1 MERFFKLLEH
11 KLFMGKIRIGV
22 LASGRGSDFQSIIDG
37 VNSGRVNAKILV
49 LISDNPNTKAL
60 ERAKENGIPAFC
72 IERGKY
78 LYREEHDNAIRKK
91 LDEFNVELVVLAGYM
106 RLITDK
112 KFLEDYKGRII
123 NIHPALLPCFPGTHA
138 QKDAFNYGVKI
149 SGYTIHFVDSSPD
162 GGPIIYQEAVDIST
176 CKTEEEVAAKILER
190 EHIGLPMIIDSF
202 SKGRYIVE
210 GRRVRYVPN
219 P

>member
-1 MERFFKLLEH
+1 
-11 KLFMGKIRIGV
+11 MGKVRIGV

-37 VNSGRVNAKILV
+37 VKSGKVNADIRL
-49 LISDNPNTKAL
+49 LISDSPDAQAL
-60 ERAKENGIPAFC
+60 QRARDNGIPAFC

-91 LDEFNVELVVLAGYM
+91 LEDFNVELVVLAGYM
-106 RLITDK
+106 RLITEK

-138 QKDAFNYGVKI
+138 QKDTFNYGVKV
-149 SGYTIHFVDSSPD
+149 SGYTIHFVDASPD
-162 GGPIIYQEAVDIST
+162 GGPIIYQEAVDISN
-176 CKTEEEVAAKILER
+176 CKTEDEVAAKILER
-190 EHIGLPMIIDSF
+190 EHVGLPMVIDSF
-202 SKGRYIVE
+202 SKGRYIIE